1 MFKKRIFSFGMIG
14 ILLLSIISCPNS
26 IDNSEED
33 PIKFYWISGHGDGFS
48 VSEKGIYTQYDNAVK
63 DVSFSGE
70 IVKKS
75 GEVFIDSEGYI
86 VIKITD
92 SGTWGK
98 TVGKFHVIRWKEL
111 TDNNC
116 KQASASKFVGT
127 NDPANDFEAVRDT
140 IELAETELT
149 ESNGYF
155 GYYGDYER
163 R

>member
-14 ILLLSIISCPNS
+14 ILLLSIISCPNLPTSS
-26 IDNSEED
+26 IEGSLSG
-33 PIKFYWISGHGDGFS
+33 YWSSAYGDGFS
-48 VSEKGIYTQYDNAVK
+48 ISDLNVYTQYDNSAK
-63 DVSFSGE
+63 DVSFAGD

-75 GEVFIDSEGYI
+75 DENLIDSEGYI

-98 TVGKFHVIRWKEL
+98 TLGKYHIIRWKEL
-111 TDNNC
+111 NDNFC

-127 NDPANDFEAVRDT
+127 DDPANDFEAVRDT